1 MTSDFPFLSILDV
14 EFARRSVDKLE
25 EALKKKDQDLAEALK
40 EVLDKTRLAEEK
52 MASVGALE
60 QENSRLKAAL
70 EVANQEVSRL
80 KNDKV
85 ALHDKAGELA
95 GKRNDLE
102 AYLGG
107 LAKKL
112 FVVLEGNYSAP
123 TILQLPSLCRATV
136 LFLNRVCKILPE
148 LRRGNQSSGARLGSR
163 QFSRE
168 GRGCYERAPLESRV
182 TSVVDYLARLKTAM
196 SRIDTSLSPETT
208 LQNDLES
215 LMVRLNEVP
224 G

>member
-1 MTSDFPFLSILDV
+1 MASGFSFLSILDV
-14 EFARRSVDKLE
+14 NFTRRAVDKLE
-25 EALKKKDQDLAEALK
+25 EALKKKDQDLAEAQK

-80 KNDKV
+80 KNDNV

-123 TILQLPSLCRATV
+123 TVLQLPSLCRVTF
-136 LFLNRVCKILPE
+136 LFLNRVCRILSE
-148 LRRGNQSSGARLGSR
+148 L
-163 QFSRE
+163 
-168 GRGCYERAPLESRV
+168 
-182 TSVVDYLARLKTAM
+182 
-196 SRIDTSLSPETT
+196 
-208 LQNDLES
+208 
-215 LMVRLNEVP
+215 
-224 G
+224 

>member
-1 MTSDFPFLSILDV
+1 M
-14 EFARRSVDKLE
+14 
-25 EALKKKDQDLAEALK
+25 
-40 EVLDKTRLAEEK
+40 DKTRLAEEK

-80 KNDKV
+80 KNDNV

-102 AYLGG
+102 AYLDG

-123 TILQLPSLCRATV
+123 TVLQLPSLCRVTV
-136 LFLNRVCKILPE
+136 LFLNRVCRILSE
-148 LRRGNQSSGARLGSR
+148 L
-163 QFSRE
+163 
-168 GRGCYERAPLESRV
+168 
-182 TSVVDYLARLKTAM
+182 
-196 SRIDTSLSPETT
+196 
-208 LQNDLES
+208 
-215 LMVRLNEVP
+215 
-224 G
+224 

>member
-1 MTSDFPFLSILDV
+1 MTSGFSFLSILDV
-14 EFARRSVDKLE
+14 DCTRHAVDKLE
-25 EALKKKDQDLAEALK
+25 EALKKKDKDLAEAQK

-80 KNDKV
+80 KNDNV

-123 TILQLPSLCRATV
+123 TVLQLPSLCRVTV
-136 LFLNRVCKILPE
+136 LFLNRVCRILSE
-148 LRRGNQSSGARLGSR
+148 L
-163 QFSRE
+163 
-168 GRGCYERAPLESRV
+168 
-182 TSVVDYLARLKTAM
+182 
-196 SRIDTSLSPETT
+196 
-208 LQNDLES
+208 
-215 LMVRLNEVP
+215 
-224 G
+224 